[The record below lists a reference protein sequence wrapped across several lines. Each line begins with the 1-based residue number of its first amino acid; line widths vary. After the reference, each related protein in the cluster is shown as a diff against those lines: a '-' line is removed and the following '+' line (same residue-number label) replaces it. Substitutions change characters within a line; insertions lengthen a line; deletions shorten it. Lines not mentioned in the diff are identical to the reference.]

1 VNVCHAFRKPVHL
14 VRLALLT
21 CAFAIVAAAMS
32 TALSS
37 GIAQADTMNW
47 DAVAQCES
55 GGNWAANTG
64 NGFGG
69 GLQFKQATW
78 NANGGLG
85 SPASASREEQIRV
98 AENVLAKQGPGAW
111 PTCGSHG
118 GAPALWSTPTGPAA
132 TGCQVMPGSGLLGFV
147 NFRQMCSALL
157 NPLGALRGI
166 S

>member
-1 VNVCHAFRKPVHL
+1 VNIRYAFRNTVHL
-14 VRLALLT
+14 AKLAFVV
-21 CAFAIVAAAMS
+21 CAFAVAAAAVS
-32 TALSS
+32 TAISA
-37 GIAQADTMNW
+37 GTARADTMNW

-55 GGNWAANTG
+55 GGNWSANTG
-64 NGFGG
+64 NGFAG

-78 NANGGLG
+78 NANGGFG
-85 SPASASREEQIRV
+85 SPAYASREEQIRV
-98 AENVLAKQGPGAW
+98 AENVLASQGPGAW

-118 GAPALWSTPTGPAA
+118 GAPALWSTSTGPAA

-157 NPLGALRGI
+157 NPLGALRGT